1 MTFKR
6 RHWRTSVN
14 NYLNRTGEKLMVQ
27 KRAAC
32 LALVALL
39 VGASAS
45 AGERPPSTAKPLSE
59 IAAAVERAGF
69 APIVEAAFD
78 DGRWEIEAY
87 QSDTRYE
94 LRVDPTTGE
103 IRSKRAED

>member
-1 MTFKR
+1 MIQ
-6 RHWRTSVN
+6 N
-14 NYLNRTGEKLMVQ
+14 
-27 KRAAC
+27 RAAF
-32 LALVALL
+32 LTFVALL
-39 VGASAS
+39 VGAGAS

-69 APIVEAAFD
+69 APIVEASFD
-78 DGRWEIEAY
+78 DGRWEIDAY

-103 IRSKRAED
+103 IRSKLAED